1 MILDYVINITSS
13 LLDINDYK
21 TDTKAAM
28 KKLFKDIQ
36 AIVSYP
42 NSNN

>member
-13 LLDINDYK
+13 LLDINDDK
-21 TDTKAAM
+21 TDTKAM

>member
-1 MILDYVINITSS
+1 MILDYVINITCS
-13 LLDINDYK
+13 LLDMNDDK
-21 TDTKAAM
+21 TDT